1 MLAKKFRPPRSA
13 RDGADGPFVV
23 PEPGERGDA
32 PLLDLA
38 DVSFGYR
45 PGTTVIKGL
54 NLTVAPGEFVSI
66 VGPSGCGKSSLLRLV
81 ADFSKPDD
89 GSIAT
94 HFRRPDRH
102 AISMVFQEDTLLPW
116 LRVRD
121 NVLLHQRF
129 TGRRRTRQAQD
140 LAASLLAMVG
150 LDAKADA
157 YPAHL
162 SGGMRR
168 RVAVLTALAAE
179 PELLLLDEPFSALD
193 EPTRVGVH
201 RDLHRLVRTS
211 GASVVLVTHDLGEAI
226 SLSDRVVMLTPPPS
240 HVAAEFDI
248 PFGPDRDVRAVRSD
262 PEFHALYARLWQGM
276 GAEAAAGGEAR

>member
-1 MLAKKFRPPRSA
+1 MN
-13 RDGADGPFVV
+13 
-23 PEPGERGDA
+23 
-32 PLLDLA
+32 
-38 DVSFGYR
+38 
-45 PGTTVIKGL
+45 VIKGL

-81 ADFSKPDD
+81 AGFTQPAD
-89 GSIAT
+89 GSITT

-129 TGRRRTRQAQD
+129 MGTRRSNEARQ
-140 LAASLLAMVG
+140 LANSLLSMVG
-150 LDAKADA
+150 LDSKADA
-157 YPAHL
+157 FPAHL

-201 RDLHRLVRTS
+201 RDLHRLARSS

-226 SLSDRVVMLTPPPS
+226 SLSDRIIMLTSPPS
-240 HVAAEFDI
+240 RVAAEFAV
-248 PFGPDRDVRAVRSD
+248 PFGPDRDVSAVRSD
-262 PEFHALYARLWQGM
+262 PDFHELYARLWKGM
-276 GAEAAAGGEAR
+276 GAEVTTGGEAR

>member
-1 MLAKKFRPPRSA
+1 M
-13 RDGADGPFVV
+13 
-23 PEPGERGDA
+23 
-32 PLLDLA
+32 LDLA
-38 DVSFGYR
+38 DVSFAYK

-81 ADFSKPDD
+81 AGFSKPVD
-89 GSIAT
+89 GSITT

-129 TGRRRTRQAQD
+129 TGRRRSRQAQD
-140 LAASLLAMVG
+140 LATSLLAMVG

-226 SLSDRVVMLTPPPS
+226 SLSDRVVMLTSPPS
-240 HVAAEFDI
+240 RVAAEFDI
-248 PFGPDRDVRAVRSD
+248 PFGPDRNVSAVRSD
-262 PEFHALYARLWQGM
+262 PEFHTLYARLWQGM
-276 GAEAAAGGEAR
+276 GAEAPAGGETR

>member
-1 MLAKKFRPPRSA
+1 M
-13 RDGADGPFVV
+13 
-23 PEPGERGDA
+23 
-32 PLLDLA
+32 LDLA
-38 DVSFGYR
+38 GVSFAYA
-45 PGTTVIKGL
+45 PGVNVIKGL

-81 ADFSKPDD
+81 AGFSQPGD

-94 HFRRPDRH
+94 HFRRPEQH

-129 TGRRRTRQAQD
+129 MGTRRSKEAKQ
-140 LAASLLAMVG
+140 LVHSLLTMVG
-150 LDAKADA
+150 LDTKADA
-157 YPAHL
+157 YPVHL

-168 RVAVLTALAAE
+168 RVAVLAALAAQ

-201 RDLHRLVRTS
+201 RDLHRLVRSS

-226 SLSDRVVMLTPPPS
+226 SLSDRIILLTSPPS
-240 HVAAEFDI
+240 HVAAEFTV
-248 PFGPDRDVRAVRSD
+248 PFGPDRDVSAVRSD

-276 GAEAAAGGEAR
+276 GAEVTVGGEVR

>member
-1 MLAKKFRPPRSA
+1 VLDKKSRPPRPP
-13 RDGADGPFVV
+13 RDATGGPLGPAD
-23 PEPGERGDA
+23 RGDGDL

-38 DVSFGYR
+38 DVSFGYT
-45 PGTTVIKGL
+45 PDSTVIKGL
-54 NLTVAPGEFVSI
+54 RLSIAPGEFVAI
-66 VGPSGCGKSSLLRLV
+66 VGPSGCGKSSLLRLI
-81 ADFSKPDD
+81 AGFSKPSA
-89 GSIAT
+89 GTVAT
-94 HFRRPDRH
+94 HFRRPERH

-129 TGRRRTRQAQD
+129 TGTRRTKKAKD
-140 LAASLLAMVG
+140 LANSLLAMVG
-150 LDAKADA
+150 LDHKADA

-201 RDLHRLVRTS
+201 RDLHRLVRAS
-211 GASVVLVTHDLGEAI
+211 GAGVVLVTHDLGEAI
-226 SLSDRVVMLTPPPS
+226 SLSDRVIMLTAPPS
-240 HVAAEFDI
+240 HVAEEFTV
-248 PFGPDRDVRAVRSD
+248 PFGADREVGAVRSEPD
-262 PEFHALYARLWQGM
+262 FHTLYARLWQGM
-276 GAEAAAGGEAR
+276 GRQTAAGGETA